1 MGGFDSASIVD
12 QLMQLETIP
21 QTRLKT
27 RVTTETSQ
35 VSTLQSINAKLAALV
50 TKAEAALDPAKFGG
64 WAAASTSD
72 KVTVK
77 AGGTAAPT
85 TISLTVVQTAASHQ
99 LGFAEAAAGTDLV
112 TGADTQVRLDLLDG
126 TTKILETGDGSLDGL
141 VAALNDPDNAT
152 GVRATLVST
161 ADGQRLLVE
170 STATGEAS
178 DFALTA
184 LDGGALL
191 GGPTVRAGRDALVEL
206 GAGITA
212 SSTTNTF
219 SQLVAGIDVTIAP
232 DTPGRAG
239 TAPDD
244 FPGTPA
250 TLTVAR
256 DVAAAGTLVKDLVD
270 GLNAVL
276 SEMRT
281 VTAQGGGA
289 GKAGVL
295 AGDAIV
301 RSVQSTLTGTL
312 FGDGTTTL
320 ADFGIE
326 LDRSGTFT
334 FDRAAFET
342 AYAADPARAGTL
354 VSGGFA
360 ERVRDVAKAAS
371 DKYDGTITT
380 AITGRQAGIARLN
393 DSIEA
398 WDTRL
403 ELRRSMLTR
412 QFTALET
419 ALSQMN
425 SQSNWLAGQ
434 ISSLPSAAG

>member
-1 MGGFDSASIVD
+1 MASISGLGGFDSASIVD

-21 QTRLKT
+21 QSRLKT

-35 VSTLQSINAKLAALV
+35 VTTLQSINSKLAALV
-50 TKAEAALDPAKFGG
+50 TKAETALDPAKWGG
-64 WAAASTSD
+64 WSAASTSD
-72 KVTVK
+72 RVTAK
-77 AGGTAAPT
+77 AGPGAAPT
-85 TISLTVVQTAASHQ
+85 SLDLTVRTTAASHQ
-99 LGFAEAAAGTDLV
+99 LGFTDSADRTTVV
-112 TGADTQVRLDLLDG
+112 TTGSTQVRFDTLDG
-126 TTKILETGDGSLDGL
+126 TTLILETGDGSLQGL
-141 VAALNDPDNAT
+141 VDALNDPDNAT
-152 GVRATLVST
+152 GVRATLVAT
-161 ADGQRLLVE
+161 GDGGHRLMVE
-170 STATGEAS
+170 STTTGIDS
-178 DFALTA
+178 DFALTN
-184 LDGGALL
+184 LDGTALL
-191 GGPTVRAGRDALVEL
+191 GGATVRAGRDALVEL

-212 SSTTNTF
+212 TSTTNTF
-219 SQLVAGIDVTIAP
+219 TGLLPGVDVTIA
-232 DTPGRAG
+232 AG
-239 TAPDD
+239 TAP
-244 FPGTPA
+244 GTTS

-256 DVAAAGTLVKDLVD
+256 DVAATSGLVKDLVD
-270 GLNAVL
+270 GLNAAL

-281 VTAQGGGA
+281 VTAQGGA

-295 AGDAIV
+295 AGDAVV
-301 RSVQSTLTGTL
+301 RSVQSSLAGTL
-312 FGDGTTTL
+312 FGDGTSSL

-326 LDRSGTFT
+326 LDRSGAFT
-334 FDRAAFET
+334 FDRSAFET
-342 AYAADPARAGTL
+342 AYAADPARASSL

-360 ERVRDVAKAAS
+360 ERVRDVARAAS
-371 DKYDGTITT
+371 DKYDGSITT

-403 ELRRSMLTR
+403 ELRRAALTR

>member
-1 MGGFDSASIVD
+1 MASISGLGGFDSASIVD

-21 QTRLKT
+21 QSRLKT

-35 VSTLQSINAKLAALV
+35 VTTLQGINSKLAALV
-50 TKAEAALDPAKFGG
+50 TKAEAALDPAKWGS
-64 WAAASTSD
+64 WSATSSSD
-72 KVTVK
+72 RITVK
-77 AGGTAAPT
+77 AGSSAAPT
-85 TISLTVVQTAASHQ
+85 SLSVTVTQTAASHQ
-99 LGFAEAAAGTDLV
+99 LGFTDSATGTDVV

-126 TTKILETGDGSLDGL
+126 TTKILETGDGTLDGL
-141 VAALNDPDNAT
+141 VAALNDPANAT

-161 ADGQRLLVE
+161 ADGKRLMVE
-170 STATGEAS
+170 STTTGEAG
-178 DFALTA
+178 DFALSA
-184 LDGGALL
+184 LDGTQLL
-191 GGPTVRAGRDALVEL
+191 GGATVRAGRDAVLDL

-212 SSTTNTF
+212 TSTTNTF
-219 SQLVAGIDVTIAP
+219 TGLVPGVDVTIA
-232 DTPGRAG
+232 AG
-239 TAPDD
+239 TAP
-244 FPGTPA
+244 GTTS

-256 DVAAAGTLVKDLVD
+256 DVAATSGLVKDLVD
-270 GLNAVL
+270 GLNAAL

-281 VTAQGGGA
+281 VTAQGGA

-295 AGDAIV
+295 AGDAVV
-301 RSVQSTLTGTL
+301 RSVQSNLAGTL
-312 FGDGTTTL
+312 FGDGTSSL

-342 AYAADPARAGTL
+342 AYAADPARASSL

-360 ERVRDVAKAAS
+360 DRVRDVAKAAS
-371 DKYDGTITT
+371 DKYDGSITT

-425 SQSNWLAGQ
+425 SQSTWLAGQ